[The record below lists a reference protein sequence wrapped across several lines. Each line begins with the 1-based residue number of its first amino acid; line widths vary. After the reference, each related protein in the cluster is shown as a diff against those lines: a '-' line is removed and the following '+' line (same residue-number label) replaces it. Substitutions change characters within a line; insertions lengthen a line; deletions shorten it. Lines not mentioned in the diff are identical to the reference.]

1 MATRP
6 IVLTPF
12 PLTHF
17 NRCDRCSALARM
29 RAVLPTGEL
38 LFCGHHARVFRKG
51 LLAVGALLSA
61 AV

>member
-1 MATRP
+1 
-6 IVLTPF
+6 VLTPF